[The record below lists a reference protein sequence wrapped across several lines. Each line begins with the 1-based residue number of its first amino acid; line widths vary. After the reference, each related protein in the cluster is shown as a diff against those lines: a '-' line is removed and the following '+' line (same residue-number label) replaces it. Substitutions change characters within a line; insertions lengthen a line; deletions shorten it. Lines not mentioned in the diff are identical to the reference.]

1 MTVELNDR
9 FITFLKK
16 IKTLLET
23 EDLVKVKF
31 EDFVK
36 FLPEVEQTGVLDKRS
51 IIYIAEHLKAEQLNT
66 EPKIS
71 QGYVSRHVESP
82 LYIFKQE
89 DIFDHSS
96 LGYKQALL
104 MVRMAVIMAF
114 ADGSTDDGE
123 ILTIKEVIWDIHWLS
138 TSEKISLL
146 AKASYLIEPGLEI
159 DDRTALYSKT
169 SLSKTLLLQS
179 LIKLDTESAKQI
191 IHVAKDVAVSDKFLA
206 KGEITLLQD
215 MYRVLEMS
223 VRSVEKDLVNHAAK
237 NHEYVSRHS
246 NKREDELLIEEPDI
260 NLTADILDDLISEF
274 EDF

>member
-104 MVRMAVIMAF
+104 MVRKV
-114 ADGSTDDGE
+114 
-123 ILTIKEVIWDIHWLS
+123 
-138 TSEKISLL
+138 
-146 AKASYLIEPGLEI
+146 SYLCRL
-159 DDRTALYSKT
+159 T
-169 SLSKTLLLQS
+169 
-179 LIKLDTESAKQI
+179 
-191 IHVAKDVAVSDKFLA
+191 HVACTLRFASVA
-206 KGEITLLQD
+206 
-215 MYRVLEMS
+215 
-223 VRSVEKDLVNHAAK
+223 
-237 NHEYVSRHS
+237 
-246 NKREDELLIEEPDI
+246 
-260 NLTADILDDLISEF
+260 
-274 EDF
+274 